1 MVWFTNFTKSISQKN
16 KLLNLNFILFLSFGI
31 TDAIDIILVAV
42 ILYLVYNLVKGTSAI
57 NIFIGLALIY
67 VAYIV
72 VRAFEFKL
80 LGSIL
85 SKFVNVGVIAIMVV
99 FQQEIRKFLLYI
111 GSNEFLKNKN
121 WKNILKLNFGPSLQN
136 DLYLDIKE
144 VSEACFNMSDTK
156 TGALIVVTRK
166 SDLKFYIQTG
176 TMIDSLVNS
185 KVIENI
191 FFKNSPLH
199 DGAVI
204 IQENRV
210 VAARCVLPVTDKEN
224 FPAHYGMRH
233 RAAVGVTEV
242 TDALAIS
249 VSEQT
254 GAVSLTVNGEINANL
269 NKEKLEYLLEKNLQL
284 NS

>member
-1 MVWFTNFTKSISQKN
+1 VSV
-16 KLLNLNFILFLSFGI
+16 LNFILFLTFGI
-31 TDAIDIILVAV
+31 TDAIDILLVAI

-85 SKFVNVGVIAIMVV
+85 SKFVNVGVIAIMVL

-111 GSNEFLKNKN
+111 GSNELLKNKN
-121 WKNILKLNFGPSLQN
+121 WKNILKFSNASDN

-144 VSEACFNMSDTK
+144 VSAACFNMSETK
-156 TGALIVVTRK
+156 TGALIVVSRK

-176 TMIDSLVNS
+176 TPIDSLVNS

-204 IQENRV
+204 IQENRI
-210 VAARCVLPVTDKEN
+210 VAARCVLPVTEKEN

-233 RAAVGVTEV
+233 RAAVGITEV

-269 NKEKLEYLLEKNLQL
+269 NKEKLEYLLEKNLTL
-284 NS
+284 AK

>member
-1 MVWFTNFTKSISQKN
+1 M
-16 KLLNLNFILFLSFGI
+16 
-31 TDAIDIILVAV
+31 
-42 ILYLVYNLVKGTSAI
+42 YLVYNLVRGTTAI
-57 NIFIGLALIY
+57 NIFLGLALIY
-67 VAYIV
+67 VVYII
-72 VRAFEFKL
+72 VRAFELKL

-85 SKFVNVGVIAIMVV
+85 GKFVNVGVIAIMVV

-111 GSNEFLKNKN
+111 GSNEFLKNRN
-121 WKNILKLNFGPSLQN
+121 WKNVLKFSSTLQN

-156 TGALIVVTRK
+156 TGALIIVSRR
-166 SDLKFYIQTG
+166 SDLKFYIQSG
-176 TMIDSLVNS
+176 TNIDSVVNS

-204 IQENRV
+204 IKDNRV
-210 VAARCVLPVTDKEN
+210 VAARCVLPVTEKEN

-242 TDALAIS
+242 SDAIAIT

-254 GAVSLTVNGEINANL
+254 GAVSLTVGGEINANL
-269 NKEKLEYLLEKNLQL
+269 NKEKLEYLLEKSL
-284 NS
+284 SAGKS